1 MKPKKEVVK
10 NSHFIPSPFP
20 TVTEYENEFL
30 KVWNENT
37 AEAVAKVLEYI
48 ARTTAFAIKENKEE
62 KK

>member
-1 MKPKKEVVK
+1 MVK
-10 NSHFIPSPFP
+10 NNHFIPSPFP

-30 KVWNENT
+30 RVWNENT